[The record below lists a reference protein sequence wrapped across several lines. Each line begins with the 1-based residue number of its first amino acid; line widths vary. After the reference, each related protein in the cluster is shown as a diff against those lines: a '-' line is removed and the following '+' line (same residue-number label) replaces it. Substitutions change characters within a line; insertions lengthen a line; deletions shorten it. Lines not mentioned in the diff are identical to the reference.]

1 MKRRTFFGFMG
12 GAAVAAPAA
21 LKRTAEE
28 LAGLSI
34 GRPLSAGMG
43 GFGGLSSGGAP
54 QDASSMA
61 LGLTRERNL
70 LKLLGGLT
78 AAQRQRLRQE
88 TWVDRLD
95 PDLASY
101 ASFSLS
107 AKISMQRDRNLEAR
121 LAHRRNW
128 LERVL
133 ESGSYDDDL
142 ANI

>member
-12 GAAVAAPAA
+12 GAAVAGPAA
-21 LKRTAEE
+21 LKKTAED
-28 LAGLSI
+28 LAGLST
-34 GRPLSAGMG
+34 GRPLSAGLG
-43 GFGGLSSGGAP
+43 GFGFPASAPP
-54 QDASSMA
+54 QDAA
-61 LGLTRERNL
+61 RGLLGLTHERNL